1 MGTGPDRRATI
12 HDVAR
17 HAGVAVKTVSRVLNG
32 ERSVSDA
39 MRARVQAS
47 IQALDYRPN
56 AAARVLRKKVT
67 RSIAYV
73 CEDIAEPV
81 QARLAGAIEAVAVGA
96 DIAMTVSVTHH
107 DPHREQ
113 SAIESLLS
121 RQVDGIVLWPTGV
134 RSRFLE
140 RLGRIVP
147 LVCVDRPIPGLETD
161 TVFCDNQRG
170 AQEGVGALVAAGHSR
185 IAFVGDLPEL
195 FTQTERFE
203 GYNHAL
209 SMAGLTIDERLVFRR
224 QQGIAALAKQLA
236 YWRMLPDPP
245 TAIFAASSLS
255 ATTLVR
261 ALPSD
266 VEPRAAIQIVGFDD
280 FPLADIVRG
289 GISVISQE
297 VPTMGTAAAQ
307 AIFRRLSG
315 DRTGFTHTR
324 VPPNFIARN
333 LSARAGR

>member
-1 MGTGPDRRATI
+1 MDTGADRRATI

-17 HAGVAVKTVSRVLNG
+17 HAGVAVKTVSRVVNG

-39 MRARVQAS
+39 MRARVEAS
-47 IQALDYRPN
+47 IQSLDYRPN
-56 AAARVLRKKVT
+56 AAARVLRKRVS

-81 QARLAGAIEAVAVGA
+81 QARLAGAIEAVAVEVDA
-96 DIAMTVSVTHH
+96 AMTVSVTHH
-107 DPHREQ
+107 DPAREQ
-113 SAIESLLS
+113 SVIESLLS
-121 RQVDGIVLWPTGV
+121 RQVDGIVLWPTGA

-147 LVCVDRPIPGLETD
+147 VVCVDRPIPGVETD
-161 TVFCDNQRG
+161 SVFCDNQRG
-170 AQEGVGALVAAGHSR
+170 AEEGVSALVAAGHRR

-195 FTQTERFE
+195 FTQTERFA
-203 GYNHAL
+203 GYKQAL
-209 SMAGLTIDERLVFRR
+209 YAADLALDERLVFRR
-224 QQGIAALAKQLA
+224 RQGIPALAKQLA
-236 YWRMLPDPP
+236 YWQLLPDPP

-261 ALPSD
+261 TLPAD
-266 VEPRAAIQIVGFDD
+266 ADLQLVGFDD
-280 FPLADIVRG
+280 FSLADVVRG

-324 VPPNFIARN
+324 VPPTFIPRN
-333 LSARAGR
+333 LQSRRAPV